1 LWAPCSTARASRH
14 RLPIEAPA
22 PALSVRVI
30 FVNRY
35 FAPDLSATSQMLT
48 DLAQRLLALGRPIHV
63 VCSRQLYDEPRARLP
78 DFEIIG
84 GVQVH
89 RVWTARFGRGWLPGR
104 ALDYLSFYFTAT
116 LRLLMLLQRGDLVI
130 VMTDPPMMS
139 VPGAV
144 AARLSGAR
152 RINWLQDVF
161 PEVAVRLGAL
171 RAPRWLRSWL
181 QSISNASL
189 GKADCNVVI
198 GARMAGFLRAQG
210 VPVQRIC
217 IIENWADGR
226 QIKPQAT
233 EHSALRHS
241 SGLAGRFV
249 VGYSGNLGRAHEYE
263 GMIGAAEALRDDP
276 QVAFLV
282 TGGGKG
288 MEELRLA
295 ARERGLA
302 SFTFAAY
309 MPRAALSD
317 ALAAADVH
325 LISLLPELEGLIVPS
340 KLYGIMAAGRP
351 AIFLGDSLGEVAV
364 TLREAGCGFTVPAR
378 DGAALAARIRQ
389 LQQDRNLCMAMG
401 RQAREKFETCFG
413 LDQAAARWQGLIEAV
428 VPVPRALSLAT
439 RATNLD

>member
-1 LWAPCSTARASRH
+1 M
-14 RLPIEAPA
+14 
-22 PALSVRVI
+22 RVI

-48 DLAQRLLALGRPIHV
+48 DLAQRLVPLGRSIHV
-63 VCSRQLYDEPRARLP
+63 VCSRQLYDDARASLP
-78 DFEIIG
+78 SFEIIG

-89 RVWTARFGRGWLPGR
+89 RVWTARFGRSWLPGR
-104 ALDYLSFYFTAT
+104 ALDYLSFYCTAT
-116 LRLLMLLQRGDLVI
+116 VRLLLLLRRADLVI
-130 VMTDPPMMS
+130 AKTDPPMMS
-139 VPGAV
+139 VPCAL
-144 AARLSGAR
+144 AARLRGAR

-198 GARMAGFLRAQG
+198 GARMAGFLRTQG
-210 VPVQRIC
+210 VPAQRIC

-263 GMIGAAEALRDDP
+263 GMIGAAEALRDDL

-288 MEELRLA
+288 MEELRA
-295 ARERGLA
+295 ATRERGLGN
-302 SFTFAAY
+302 FTFGAY
-309 MPRAALSD
+309 LPRAALSD

-351 AIFLGDSLGEVAV
+351 AIFLGDPLGEVAV
-364 TLREAGCGFTVPAR
+364 TLRSAQCGYTVPAR
-378 DGAALAARIRQ
+378 DGAALATRIRQ
-389 LQQDRNLCMAMG
+389 LQRDRDLCVAMG
-401 RQAREKFETCFG
+401 RRAREKFEACFG
-413 LDQAAARWQGLIEAV
+413 LDQAVTRWQGLIEAV
-428 VPVPRALSLAT
+428 VPARRTPALVT
-439 RATNLD
+439 RATNPE